1 MRKNNLK
8 QRIHLWSG
16 DQLEQLRLHLSR
28 HDALLQ
34 LSLLGLLT
42 GLLAG
47 TVIVLFRLVVEQT
60 QAGFLA
66 DGLPENYEALSPW
79 LRFLLPIAGALIIA
93 LFFHLYAKGETV
105 LGVTYVMERMAYHQ
119 GYLTFRG
126 FVLQFVGAA
135 VAIISGHSVG
145 REGPHILLGAAAGSL
160 LGQRLFL
167 PNNSIRTLVG
177 CGTAAGIAASFN
189 TPLAGVIFALEV
201 VMMEYSLV
209 SFIPVIL
216 AAVTAT
222 GISIAAFGNA
232 PAFEIP
238 PMTLP
243 SLAEI
248 PVVLLLG
255 LLVGGLSALF
265 IQLMQMTMARVTR
278 VAFWR
283 RVLAAGV
290 LMGVVG
296 FLVPQAMGI
305 GYDTVN
311 SALLGELGITLL
323 MIILVAKVLATVAC
337 LGLGVPGGNIG
348 PLLFLGG
355 CLGSLTGQIATHVF
369 HHETLDVGFYA
380 LLGMGA
386 MMGATL
392 QAPLAALT
400 AMMELTHSP
409 QTIMPG
415 MLVIVVAG
423 LTVSELFRKESL
435 FLTLMRA
442 IGKDYDTNPVMLAL
456 RRAGVAS
463 VMHKRFVRPD
473 RRISRDKAEALLR
486 DQPEWLL
493 IQGDERPVGLM
504 PAVDLVRFL
513 KTEEG
518 VTVSQIDL
526 LAIPGQRVDVAPI
539 YLQATLQEALERLD
553 RGAEALYVE
562 RMTAPGIRRIYGVLT
577 REQVESAYK
586 L

>member
-1 MRKNNLK
+1 MKNFNLT
-8 QRIHLWSG
+8 QRFLGWYG
-16 DQLEQLRLHLSR
+16 NRLERLQLHLSR

-34 LSLLGLLT
+34 LSFLGLLT

-47 TVIVLFRLVVEQT
+47 GVIVLFRIVVEQT
-60 QAGFLA
+60 QASFLL

-79 LRFLLPIAGALIIA
+79 ARFLLPVGGALVIA
-93 LFFHLYAKGETV
+93 LIFRRYGQGNTV

-119 GYLTFRG
+119 GYMTLRAFM
-126 FVLQFVGAA
+126 LQFAGAA

-160 LGQRLFL
+160 LGQRLSL
-167 PNNSIRTLVG
+167 PNNSIRTLLG

-222 GISIAAFGNA
+222 VISIAVFGNA
-232 PAFEIP
+232 PAFEVP
-238 PMTLP
+238 SMTLP

-255 LLVGGLSALF
+255 LLVGGLASLF
-265 IQLMQMTMARVTR
+265 IHLMQLTMGR
-278 VAFWR
+278 VAAVSFWV
-283 RVLAAGV
+283 RVLVAGV
-290 LMGVVG
+290 LMGVIG
-296 FLVPQAMGI
+296 LLVPQAMGI

-311 SALLGELGITLL
+311 SALLGELGISLL
-323 MIILVAKVLATVAC
+323 FMILVAKVLATVVS
-337 LGLGVPGGNIG
+337 LGLGIPGGNIG

-369 HHETLDVGFYA
+369 HHDTLDVGFYA
-380 LLGMGA
+380 LLGLGA

-423 LTVSELFRKESL
+423 LTVRELFHKESL

-463 VMHKRFVRPD
+463 VMRRRFVRMD
-473 RRISRDKAEALLR
+473 RLISRDKAEGLLR
-486 DQPEWLL
+486 DEPEWLL
-493 IQGDERPVGLM
+493 IQGDEQPVSLM
-504 PAVDLVRFL
+504 PAL
-513 KTEEG
+513 
-518 VTVSQIDL
+518 DL
-526 LAIPGQRVDVAPI
+526 LRYLKSDAGAALNQLDLLEIPGRRIDVAPI
-539 YLQATLQEALERLD
+539 YLQATLQEALEKLNG
-553 RGAEALYVE
+553 GAEALYVE

-577 REQVESAYK
+577 REQLESAYK

>member
-1 MRKNNLK
+1 MKNFNLK
-8 QRIHLWSG
+8 QQLRRWYG
-16 DQLEQLRLHLSR
+16 NQLEQLRLHLSR

-47 TVIVLFRLVVEQT
+47 AVIVLFRVVVEQT
-60 QAGFLA
+60 QASFLA
-66 DGLPENYEALSPW
+66 DGLPENYEALAPW
-79 LRFLLPIAGALIIA
+79 LRFLLPVVGAIVIALI
-93 LFFHLYAKGETV
+93 FRGYARGETV

-119 GYLTFRG
+119 GYMSLRASL
-126 FVLQFVGAA
+126 LQFVGAA

-160 LGQRLFL
+160 LGQRLSL
-167 PNNSIRTLVG
+167 PNNSIRTLLG

-201 VMMEYSLV
+201 VMMEYSV
-209 SFIPVIL
+209 ASFIPVIL

-222 GISIAAFGNA
+222 VISIAVFGNA

-248 PVVLLLG
+248 PIVLLLG
-255 LLVGGLSALF
+255 LLVGGLASLF
-265 IQLMQMTMARVTR
+265 IHMMQRTMSRVSR
-278 VAFWR
+278 VPFWR
-283 RVLAAGV
+283 RVLTAGV
-290 LMGVVG
+290 LMGLVG

-323 MIILVAKVLATVAC
+323 LVILVAKVLATVAC
-337 LGLGVPGGNIG
+337 LGLGIPGGNIG

-355 CLGSLTGQIATHVF
+355 CLGSLTGQIAIQVF
-369 HHETLDVGFYA
+369 QHDTLDVGFYA
-380 LLGMGA
+380 LLGLGA

-423 LTVSELFRKESL
+423 LTVRELFHKESL
-435 FLTLMRA
+435 FLTLLRA

-463 VMHKRFVRPD
+463 VMRRRFARPD
-473 RRISRDKAEALLR
+473 RRISRDKADALLV
-486 DQPEWLL
+486 DEPEWLL
-493 IQGDERPVGLM
+493 IQGEGQPVSLM
-504 PAVDLVRFL
+504 PALDLVRYL
-513 KTEEG
+513 KTDAGSAGNE
-518 VTVSQIDL
+518 IDL
-526 LAIPGQRVDVAPI
+526 LEIPGRRVDVAPI
-539 YLQATLQEALERLD
+539 YLQATLQEALERLNG
-553 RGAEALYVE
+553 GAEALYVE

-586 L
+586 M

>member
-16 DQLEQLRLHLSR
+16 DQLEQLRLHLAR

-47 TVIVLFRLVVEQT
+47 TVIVLFRMVVEQT

-79 LRFLLPIAGALIIA
+79 LRFLLPITGALIIA
-93 LFFHLYAKGETV
+93 LFFHRYAKGETV

-119 GYLTFRG
+119 GYLTLRG
-126 FVLQFVGAA
+126 FMLQFVGAA
-135 VAIISGHSVG
+135 AAIVSGHSVG

-160 LGQRLFL
+160 LGQRLSL
-167 PNNSIRTLVG
+167 PNNSIRTLLG

-222 GISIAAFGNA
+222 GISIAVFGNA

-255 LLVGGLSALF
+255 LLVGGLASLF
-265 IQLMQMTMARVTR
+265 IHLMQMTMQRVARVT
-278 VAFWR
+278 FWR

-290 LMGVVG
+290 LMGVIG
-296 FLVPQAMGI
+296 LLVPQAMGI

-323 MIILVAKVLATVAC
+323 AVILVAKVLATVAC

-369 HHETLDVGFYA
+369 HHDTLDVGFYA

-463 VMHKRFVRPD
+463 VMRKRFVRPN
-473 RRISRDKAEALLR
+473 RRINRDKAEALLR
-486 DQPEWLL
+486 DEPEWLL
-493 IQGDERPVGLM
+493 IQGEEQPVSLM

-518 VTVSQIDL
+518 KDLGEIDL
-526 LAIPGQRVDVAPI
+526 LQIPGQRIDVAPI
-539 YLQATLQEALERLD
+539 YLQATLQEALERLNS
-553 RGAEALYVE
+553 GVEALYVE

-577 REQVESAYK
+577 REQLESAYK
-586 L
+586 I